1 MEIGEAREFLACNHR
16 GVLVAQ
22 KRDGWPQL
30 TLVTPALDPEGRVI
44 IHSRGDAYKVRNI
57 RREPRVSMLV
67 MGEEFSGSK
76 YIQIHGTAE
85 IIALP
90 EAMDLLVYWH
100 RQVRG
105 ELADWREYREK
116 MIAENQVIVRVAI
129 EKANPSRSLDKRRL

>member
-1 MEIGEAREFLACNHR
+1 MDIAEAQQFLAHNHR
-16 GVLVAQ
+16 GVLVAR

-44 IHSRGDAYKVRNI
+44 IHSRADAYKVRNI
-57 RREPRVSMLV
+57 RRKPRVSMLV

-85 IIALP
+85 IVALP

-105 ELADWREYREK
+105 ELPDWREYREK
-116 MIAENQVIVRVAI
+116 MTAENQVIVRIVI
-129 EKANPSRSLDKRRL
+129 EHANPSPSLDKRRG